1 MSGWAVTLGW
11 SLSTE
16 SGVWGGAKLGGL
28 GAGAGAWSGWGFA
41 ARDRPSVGDE
51 SADGGAAGGGERAA
65 AVSAVAAGS
74 MLDPLVG
81 VMEAVL
87 GEWPQIKA
95 PRMTEILREHGYC
108 GSVDVVK
115 RRLRELRP
123 PVVHARFGGENRTP
137 RQPVDG
143 QNVGSQ

>member
-1 MSGWAVTLGW
+1 MDWAQVQ
-11 SLSTE
+11 
-16 SGVWGGAKLGGL
+16 AL
-28 GAGAGAWSGWGFA
+28 GADGVSQREIARRLGMNRRTVARLVAASGPP
-41 ARDRPSVGDE
+41 RYQR
-51 SADGGAAGGGERAA
+51 
-65 AVSAVAAGS
+65 VAAGS

-87 GEWPQIKA
+87 GEWPQIEA